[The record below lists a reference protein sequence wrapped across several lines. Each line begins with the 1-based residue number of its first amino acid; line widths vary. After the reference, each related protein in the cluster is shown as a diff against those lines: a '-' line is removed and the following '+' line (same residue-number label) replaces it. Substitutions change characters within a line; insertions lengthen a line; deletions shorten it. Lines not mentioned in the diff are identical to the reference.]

1 MQESEAGVTEIG
13 RRTAMLVGTGAL
25 AISVLVGLCYGGD
38 LVIVC
43 INGLAA
49 GLFFGLGGL
58 LIGNLIESYVFRAA
72 RRELERQALMR
83 ELQRELKESG
93 QKDKAAGTKE
103 ATGEAGA

>member
-1 MQESEAGVTEIG
+1 MTEIG

-25 AISVLVGLCYGGD
+25 AICVLVGLYYGGD
-38 LVIVC
+38 IVTVC

-49 GLFFGLGGL
+49 GMVFGLGGL
-58 LIGNLIESYVFRAA
+58 LIGNLIESYVYRAA

-83 ELQRELKESG
+83 ELQKELRESEQKE
-93 QKDKAAGTKE
+93 KAAGTKE